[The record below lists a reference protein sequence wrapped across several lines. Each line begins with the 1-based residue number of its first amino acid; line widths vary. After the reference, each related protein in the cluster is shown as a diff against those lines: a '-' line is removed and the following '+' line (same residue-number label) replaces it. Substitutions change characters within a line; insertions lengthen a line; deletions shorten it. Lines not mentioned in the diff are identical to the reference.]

1 MTLDRILY
9 LGASDGYLSGIRAEV
24 DNSTR
29 VVHATTTAET
39 RNTLDTE
46 SVDVVIVDATHVDGP
61 VESIAELTEQYPA
74 VPVVVIVEK
83 STDPVV
89 VFDLIVGGATGYVER
104 GAQTGQPAQ
113 LVEHLTATVDETA
126 VDEHD
131 GRAEKLVQDEIES
144 RRRTEHRLST
154 VLERIPNPVF
164 YRDTEGTYLGCN
176 AAFEAMFDQPRDEL
190 IGHTS
195 DDIDN
200 ELLDMLGEET
210 DDKLAAT
217 GEKQRVERTIAHDA
231 GPRYIRIHKAPFEDV
246 DGDIAGIVG
255 IIEDI
260 TEQRRHEQ
268 ELKEQAENLEILN
281 QVTRHDIRNDLQVIL
296 GMTDILR
303 EHVDEERQEY
313 LDTIIENS
321 QHAVDLTQQA
331 RDLTE
336 AMLESGHGTEPI
348 PLKSTIESEIE
359 KIQETY
365 NRAVISV
372 SGTIPSVSVSA
383 DEMLSSV
390 FRNILTNGIQHND
403 SDLPQIAVSAETSP
417 ETVTV
422 RIADNGPGIPDERK
436 ETVFGRGEKGLESS
450 GTGLGLY
457 LVDTLVDKYGGWI
470 SIEDGEEGAEFV
482 LTLQRSER

>member
-9 LGASDGYLSGIRAEV
+9 FGALGGYLSGIRAEV
-24 DNSTR
+24 DDNTR
-29 VVHATTTAET
+29 VVHATTIAET
-39 RNTLDTE
+39 RTTLDSE
-46 SVDVVIVDATHVDGP
+46 PVDVVIVDTTHVDRP
-61 VESIAELTEQYPA
+61 VESIVELTEQYPA

-89 VFDLIVGGATGYVER
+89 VFDSIIGGATDYVER
-104 GAQTGQPAQ
+104 GTQTGQPAQ
-113 LVEHLTATVDETA
+113 LVDYLTTAVDETA
-126 VDEHD
+126 IDGTD
-131 GRAEKLVQDEIES
+131 GRAEQLVQDEIES

-164 YRDTEGTYLGCN
+164 YRDTDGTYLGCN
-176 AAFEAMFDQPRDEL
+176 AAFETMFDQPREEL

-195 DDIDN
+195 ADIDN

-210 DDKLAAT
+210 DDKLAET
-217 GEKQRVERTIAHDA
+217 GENQRVERTISHED
-231 GPRYIRIHKAPFEDV
+231 GCIYMRIHKAPFEDV

-255 IIEDI
+255 IVEDI

-303 EHVDEERQEY
+303 EHVDEDGQEY

-365 NRAVISV
+365 NRAVVTV
-372 SGTIPSVSVSA
+372 SGTIPNVSVSA
-383 DEMLSSV
+383 DGMLSSV
-390 FRNILTNGIQHND
+390 FRNILANGIQHND
-403 SDLPQIAVSAETSP
+403 SDLPRIVISAEASP

-422 RIADNGPGIPDERK
+422 RIADNGPGIPDKQK

-457 LVDTLVDKYGGWI
+457 LVDTLIDKYGGSV
-470 SIEDGEEGAEFV
+470 SIEDGEDGAEFV
-482 LTLQRSER
+482 LTLQRAER